1 MNVVIRTLSICT
13 GYGGIELGLSA
24 VGDFEPVCYVENE
37 ITAATILAKRMEEGS
52 FPKAPIWSD
61 LRTFDGRPWR
71 GRVDLLTG
79 GFPCQ
84 PFSVAGVRRGVDDPR
99 NMYPEVERLAG
110 ELGYPTLFLENVPG
124 ILQYY
129 YETIRPGLQGMGYT
143 VTEGLFTAAE
153 TGAPHKRQRLFIL
166 AYSEGERHGRGHT
179 IQRGDEERN
188 IQPSQRT
195 GSEVGSEAE
204 GRSSEL
210 ALTRHPELQ
219 GRVEGTEGCEGSTLG
234 EPAPQGSEL
243 AHPSGLGRAR
253 QIEDG
258 ELGREERPTL
268 SDQGLVNT
276 HGTGPQ
282 GYEHGLPH
290 IPTEAGDQLAY
301 PKSVDEV
308 TSGPIGGRAGQPKE
322 ETGSDG
328 SHLADPERIGTQ
340 VLVEGEGGQSGQSRL
355 GSEELAHTG
364 SEGLQGDG
372 PTGMHGSAQAP
383 FTLPLY
389 PPGPDDYEGWTHLL
403 DVLPQVEPTFCRDAY
418 GPTPGVDGRLRA
430 TGNGVVPAV
439 AAFAWRYLTKEVK
452 K

>member
-1 MNVVIRTLSICT
+1 MNVAIRTLSICT

-37 ITAATILAKRMEEGS
+37 ITAAAILAKRMEEGS

-166 AYSEGERHGRGHT
+166 AY
-179 IQRGDEERN
+179 
-188 IQPSQRT
+188 
-195 GSEVGSEAE
+195 
-204 GRSSEL
+204 
-210 ALTRHPELQ
+210 TRHSELQ
-219 GRVEGTEGCEGSTLG
+219 GWVEGTEGCEGSTLG

-282 GYEHGLPH
+282 GCEHGLPH

-308 TSGPIGGRAGQPKE
+308 TSDPIGGRAGQPKE

-340 VLVEGEGGQSGQSRL
+340 VLVEGEGEQSGQPRL
-355 GSEELAHTG
+355 GSEELAHTDSDREVRHQPGHGQGGGLEPVSEELAHTG

-389 PPGPDDYEGWTHLL
+389 PPSPDDYEGWTHLL

-439 AAFAWRYLTKEVK
+439 AAFAWRYLTEERVVI
-452 K
+452 

>member
-1 MNVVIRTLSICT
+1 MAIRTLSICT

-84 PFSVAGVRRGVDDPR
+84 PFSVAGVRRGVDDLR

-110 ELGYPTLFLENVPG
+110 EPGYPTLFLENVPG

-166 AYSEGERHGRGHT
+166 AHTEHEGHATRMQPETTSNRGG
-179 IQRGDEERN
+179 QN
-188 IQPSQRT
+188 L
-195 GSEVGSEAE
+195 AE
-204 GRSSEL
+204 
-210 ALTRHPELQ
+210 T
-219 GRVEGTEGCEGSTLG
+219 
-234 EPAPQGSEL
+234 EL

-282 GYEHGLPH
+282 GCEHGLPH

-308 TSGPIGGRAGQPKE
+308 TSDPIGGRAGQPKE

-340 VLVEGEGGQSGQSRL
+340 VLVEGEGEQSGQPRL

-389 PPGPDDYEGWTHLL
+389 PPSPDDYEGWTHLL

-418 GPTPGVDGRLRA
+418 GSTPGVDGRLRA

-439 AAFAWRYLTKEVK
+439 AAFAWRYLTEERVVI
-452 K
+452 

>member
-1 MNVVIRTLSICT
+1 MNVAIRTLSICT

-24 VGDFEPVCYVENE
+24 VGDFKPVGYVENE

-71 GRVDLLTG
+71 GRVDLITG

-99 NMYPEVERLAG
+99 NMYPEVERLAE

-124 ILQYY
+124 ILKYY

-204 GRSSEL
+204 G
-210 ALTRHPELQ
+210 
-219 GRVEGTEGCEGSTLG
+219 C
-234 EPAPQGSEL
+234 GSEL

-268 SDQGLVNT
+268 SDQGLA
-276 HGTGPQ
+276 H
-282 GYEHGLPH
+282 
-290 IPTEAGDQLAY
+290 

-340 VLVEGEGGQSGQSRL
+340 VLVEGEGGQSGQPRL
-355 GSEELAHTG
+355 GSEELAHADNSGNLAPKHGIDRHGQKEDKGWDGQPFPEPSGQGNELAHTG

-372 PTGMHGSAQAP
+372 STGLHGSAQAP

-418 GPTPGVDGRLRA
+418 GTTPGVDGRLRA

-439 AAFAWRYLTKEVK
+439 AAFAWRYLTEEVK

>member
-1 MNVVIRTLSICT
+1 MNVAIRTLSICT

-24 VGDFEPVCYVENE
+24 VGDFEPVGYVENE

-71 GRVDLLTG
+71 GRVDLITG

-84 PFSVAGVRRGVDDPR
+84 PFSVAGVRRGADDPR
-99 NMYPEVERLAG
+99 NMYPEVERLAE

-166 AYSEGERHGRGHT
+166 AY
-179 IQRGDEERN
+179 
-188 IQPSQRT
+188 
-195 GSEVGSEAE
+195 
-204 GRSSEL
+204 
-210 ALTRHPELQ
+210 TRHPELQ

-268 SDQGLVNT
+268 SDQGLA
-276 HGTGPQ
+276 P
-282 GYEHGLPH
+282 
-290 IPTEAGDQLAY
+290 

-340 VLVEGEGGQSGQSRL
+340 VLVEGEGGQSGQPRL
-355 GSEELAHTG
+355 GSEELAPTG

-439 AAFAWRYLTKEVK
+439 AAFAWRYLTEEVK